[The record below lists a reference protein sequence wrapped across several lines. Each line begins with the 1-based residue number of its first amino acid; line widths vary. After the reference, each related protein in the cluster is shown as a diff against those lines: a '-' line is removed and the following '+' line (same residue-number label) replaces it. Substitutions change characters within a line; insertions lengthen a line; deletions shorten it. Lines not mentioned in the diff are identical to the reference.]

1 MDWWTGELVDRWTG
15 GQVDWWTA
23 VRGVMCGM
31 SGRGVWGDAR
41 VYVRGDVS
49 GKNCCVQKAINNITK
64 I

>member
-1 MDWWTGELVDRWTG
+1 MDWWTGELVDR
-15 GQVDWWTA
+15 WTA